1 MGRLVN
7 HKFVDELRPGQ
18 RAGQHGTGLDQH
30 PVDAAFREVF
40 EHGDR
45 IDTATRT
52 VRFDDRRAGGF
63 ERLPAIVVDDDQHP
77 VGMFTERLLV
87 RMLDRD
93 PAGLDQAVD
102 DHMIDCSRLTARLD
116 EPVEHIIHIM
126 QNAKIRFIC
135 VVDSNGRVHSLAGL
149 RSLVEWIAEHF
160 PRAVKV
166 QGLEAKLYLD
176 EREGA

>member
-1 MGRLVN
+1 MGLHEAVQRETVSEMPLRRALTIKRGTPVRLVVAEMN
-7 HKFVDELRPGQ
+7 K
-18 RAGQHGTGLDQH
+18 
-30 PVDAAFREVF
+30 
-40 EHGDR
+40 
-45 IDTATRT
+45 RT
-52 VRFDDRRAGGF
+52 LGA
-63 ERLPAIVVDDDQHP
+63 AIVVDDDQHP

-93 PAGLDQAVD
+93 PAGLDQPVD

>member
-1 MGRLVN
+1 MGLHEAVQRETVSEMPLRRALTIKRGAPVRLVVAEMN
-7 HKFVDELRPGQ
+7 K
-18 RAGQHGTGLDQH
+18 
-30 PVDAAFREVF
+30 
-40 EHGDR
+40 
-45 IDTATRT
+45 RT
-52 VRFDDRRAGGF
+52 LGA
-63 ERLPAIVVDDDQHP
+63 AIVVDDDQHP

-93 PAGLDQAVD
+93 PAGLDQPVD